1 MATSETTLTFEDIA
15 GFTREQLLELWKTL
29 PAPDP
34 SAMEGEF
41 APWVPPYF
49 AEAFRGFLT
58 SQGQDD
64 WYGKAYSRI
73 PHEGSQGQGHN
84 IWQIGADV
92 VRSLRFAW
100 DIGPSGLDGRPALV
114 MDYRAFD
121 TPAAAWELVDEVRSL
136 APGLLL
142 GIYSTNAPA
151 EGFTPVL
158 DPATGRTRHEIFG
171 LRGPTGP
178 WVGVDD
184 EAAELRHA

>member
-1 MATSETTLTFEDIA
+1 MSTTQGTLTFEDLA
-15 GFTREQLLELWKTL
+15 GHDREALLDLWLTL
-29 PAPDP
+29 PAPEPAD
-34 SAMEGEF
+34 MEGEF

-49 AEAFRGFLT
+49 ADAFRGFLT

-64 WYGKAYSRI
+64 WHGKGYT
-73 PHEGSQGQGHN
+73 QGEGHN
-84 IWQIGADV
+84 IWQIGPDV

-100 DIGPSGLDGRPALV
+100 EIAASGLDGRPALV
-114 MDYRAFD
+114 MDYPAFD
-121 TPAAAWELVDEVRSL
+121 NPAGALGLIDEVRSL
-136 APGLLL
+136 GPGLLL
-142 GIYSTNAPA
+142 GIYSTDTPV

-184 EAAELRHA
+184 PAAEAR

>member
-1 MATSETTLTFEDIA
+1 MATTDSTLTFQRIA
-15 GFTREQLLELWKTL
+15 DYTREQLLDLWKTL

-34 SAMEGEF
+34 ATMEGEF
-41 APWVPPYF
+41 GPWIPPYF
-49 AEAFRGFLT
+49 AEAFRGFLA

-73 PHEGSQGQGHN
+73 PHEGSQGQGYN
-84 IWQIGADV
+84 IWQIGRDV

-100 DIGPSGLDGRPALV
+100 DITPSGLDGRPALV
-114 MDYRAFD
+114 TDYTAFA
-121 TPAAAWELVDEVRSL
+121 TLAAAWELIDEVRAL
-136 APGLLL
+136 APGVLL
-142 GIYSTNAPA
+142 GIYSTNSQA

-184 EAAELRHA
+184 DAAELR